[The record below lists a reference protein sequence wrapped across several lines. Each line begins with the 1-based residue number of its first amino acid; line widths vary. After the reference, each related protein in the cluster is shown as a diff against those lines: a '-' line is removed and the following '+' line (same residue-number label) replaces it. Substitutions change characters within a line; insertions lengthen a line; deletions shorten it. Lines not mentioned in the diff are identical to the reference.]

1 MSEGLTL
8 RSVVVSVP
16 AAAGLS
22 LTKPCLSLPPPALRP
37 RTRPPPPQRA
47 FIRGAVN
54 LPAHS
59 FYPTLASVLPLL
71 RTYKRVIFH
80 CQSSSGRGPRCA
92 GWLQDALDALPATD
106 SGPKPDVVVLAGGIK
121 EWWKRYGTQEGL
133 TVKIAGEG
141 WSD

>member
-1 MSEGLTL
+1 M
-8 RSVVVSVP
+8 P
-16 AAAGLS
+16 AAL
-22 LTKPCLSLPPPALRP
+22 PLPPRFPLLR
-37 RTRPPPPQRA
+37 TFLPQRA
-47 FIRGAVN
+47 FIRGAIN

-59 FYPTLASVLPLL
+59 FFPTLPSLLPLL

-92 GWLQDALDALPATD
+92 GWLQDALDALPESDRGAR
-106 SGPKPDVVVLAGGIK
+106 PAVVVLKGGIK
-121 EWWKRYGTQEGL
+121 EWYGLYGGEEGV